1 MFGWMSPHC
10 SHSSRHAVA
19 NVFAH
24 CPHLLRTMQ
33 APVFAQGLA
42 PSVAHS
48 CWTHVRKQAV
58 PTAFRTFFELASSS
72 SKNVAAGRQ
81 ADRFGGQRQL
91 GTRQM
96 KAASRSGIKLNPR
109 CGHGPVCRH
118 ARQGVATWLGLA
130 DCSAGRQSGGTA
142 SSWHGPIEVGSNDV
156 PMLHAARS
164 GKEWLVAGQEC
175 TITSQ
180 ECAGGV

>member
-1 MFGWMSPHC
+1 MRCFENQARRGVRTLFGRMSPHC
-10 SHSSRHAVA
+10 SHSSGHAVA

-24 CPHLLRTMQ
+24 CPHLLRTRQ

-58 PTAFRTFFELASSS
+58 PTAFGTFFEFASSS

-91 GTRQM
+91 GTLQK
-96 KAASRSGIKLNPR
+96 KAASRSGIRLNPR
-109 CGHGPVCRH
+109 CGHGPTCRH
-118 ARQGVATWLGLA
+118 ARQWATPNGLESRTEHDA
-130 DCSAGRQSGGTA
+130 RHSGRLS
-142 SSWHGPIEVGSNDV
+142 
-156 PMLHAARS
+156 
-164 GKEWLVAGQEC
+164 
-175 TITSQ
+175 
-180 ECAGGV
+180 

>member
-1 MFGWMSPHC
+1 MRCFEKQDGRGVRSLFGWMSPHC

-19 NVFAH
+19 TGLAH
-24 CPHLLRTMQ
+24 CPHLFRTKQ

-58 PTAFRTFFELASSS
+58 PTAFGTFFEFASSS

-91 GTRQM
+91 GTLQN
-96 KAASRSGIKLNPR
+96 KAASRSSIRLNPR
-109 CGHGPVCRH
+109 CGHGPTCRH
-118 ARQGVATWLGLA
+118 ARQQGTPRLTEPRTIRNA
-130 DCSAGRQSGGTA
+130 DHFG
-142 SSWHGPIEVGSNDV
+142 HVG
-156 PMLHAARS
+156 
-164 GKEWLVAGQEC
+164 
-175 TITSQ
+175 I
-180 ECAGGV
+180 